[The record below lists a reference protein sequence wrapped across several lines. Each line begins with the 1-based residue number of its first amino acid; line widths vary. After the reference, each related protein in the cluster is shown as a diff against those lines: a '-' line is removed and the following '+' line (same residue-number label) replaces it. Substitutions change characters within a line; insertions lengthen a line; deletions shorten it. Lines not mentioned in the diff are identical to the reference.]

1 MTNTEE
7 ASVDTHP
14 RLVAD
19 LAAEISHS
27 IELAANAPSL
37 PLRDYN
43 CFEFA
48 LGVAGRREVRL
59 IYKYLPST
67 FCDGSFVQH
76 LVDSILISTTEVRLI
91 YKYLPSTFCDG
102 SFVQH
107 LVGSIL
113 ISTTVPST
121 GDLVLY
127 RNDGQITH
135 AGLVAADRIIS
146 KWGKGHLWIHGLLEV
161 PAQYGDTT
169 SFYEAPPANDMVS
182 DFINFARY
190 REGRELVDSVL
201 DLERTG

>member
-1 MTNTEE
+1 MVRSNSLLRKRLQRMTNTEE
-7 ASVDTHP
+7 ASVDSHP

-76 LVDSILISTTEVRLI
+76 LVDSILISTT
-91 YKYLPSTFCDG
+91 
-102 SFVQH
+102 
-107 LVGSIL
+107 
-113 ISTTVPST
+113 VPST

-127 RNDGQITH
+127 RNDRQITH

-182 DFINFARY
+182 DFISFARY

-201 DLERTG
+201 DFERTG